1 MSTPPDTPTDPAR
14 PGAVHAGSSVPPPS
28 SVPPMEPTPPIAPIP
43 PFAPPLQPDGAQDP
57 HPPHSP
63 RKPLTTLSAPV
74 VVPALVVLGVLL
86 VFCGF
91 YPDSADALFSGAQ
104 GWVVSHFD
112 WFYTVAVTAF
122 LLFLTLIA
130 ASRFG
135 DIRLGP
141 DDAVPEFSFVSWTA
155 MLFAA
160 GMGIGLMYFGV
171 GEPLQHYLKPPTVP
185 GGTPDA
191 AREALESTF
200 FHWGFHAWAVYGTT
214 GLVLAYFGFRYNL
227 PLTLRSGLYPLLKE
241 RINGPIGHTVDAF
254 ALVGTIAGIAT
265 TLGYGALQLAAGLNK
280 VTGWDTSTQAFQLGI
295 IAVVVLLAGISAV
308 TGLDKGVRILSE
320 FNLSLSFVL
329 LAFVIIA
336 GPTVFLFQALS
347 ENIGNYLSSLA
358 RLSLRTFAYEAPRE
372 AGWFGGWTIL
382 YWAWWIS
389 WSPFVGMF
397 IARISRGRTIR
408 EFVVGVLLV
417 PTAFNLLWMTAFG
430 NGAIWVDA
438 NIAGGA
444 LAATAGNVDALLFRF
459 FEFLPYTHVVSWL
472 AIVLIAVFFI
482 TSADSG
488 SFVVDSIASRG
499 NPQSPVWQRL
509 FWAVVLG
516 ITAGVLL
523 LAGGL
528 KALQAMTLVAALPVA
543 LIMLVLC
550 YGLWRGLVADRAH
563 STQDLSPATNF
574 WSGQH
579 WRRRLEQIVHE
590 TTEADVRQ
598 FLQTTV
604 LPAMHDVAGELRE
617 RGVHADVHDNLGPH
631 ADPAGADIVR
641 LTLPDEQMRDFVYG
655 VKSVHRPAPVFLVRE
670 AARASDSAEIYQPM
684 TFFADGRLGY
694 DVQYLRREEII
705 VDILRHYERHRAALA
720 DQRAQLLNRAPGHA
734 DPV

>member
-1 MSTPPDTPTDPAR
+1 MPNAPVPDLPPLEGD
-14 PGAVHAGSSVPPPS
+14 AGPQ
-28 SVPPMEPTPPIAPIP
+28 P
-43 PFAPPLQPDGAQDP
+43 PFAPPPPAQPERAP
-57 HPPHSP
+57 F
-63 RKPLTTLSAPV
+63 TTLSPQV
-74 VVPALVVLGVLL
+74 VVPALVVLGALL
-86 VFCGF
+86 VYCGF

-104 GWVVSHFD
+104 SWVVSHFD
-112 WFYTVAVTAF
+112 WFYTVVVTVF
-122 LLFLTLIA
+122 LLFLVLVA

-171 GEPLQHYLKPPTVP
+171 GEPLQHYLKPPTAL
-185 GGTPDA
+185 GGTPEA

-200 FHWGFHAWAVYGTT
+200 FHWGFHAWAVYGTM

-227 PLTLRSGLYPLLKE
+227 PLTLRSGLYPLLKN
-241 RINGPIGHTVDAF
+241 RIHGPIGHAVDAF

-265 TLGYGALQLAAGLNK
+265 TLGYGALQLSAGLGTL
-280 VTGWDTSTQAFQLGI
+280 TGWDSSTAGFQLGI
-295 IAVVVLLAGISAV
+295 ISVVVLLAGISAV

-320 FNLSLSFVL
+320 SNLSLSFL
-329 LAFVIIA
+329 MLAFVIVA

-358 RLSLRTFAYEAPRE
+358 RLSLRTFAYAPSATE
-372 AGWFGGWTIL
+372 GWFGGWTIL

-430 NGAIWVDA
+430 NGAIWVDTH
-438 NIAGGA
+438 IAGGA
-444 LAATAGNVDALLFRF
+444 LAATASNVDALLFRF
-459 FEFLPYTHVVSWL
+459 FEYLPWTNVVSWV
-472 AIVLIAVFFI
+472 AILLIGVFFV

-499 NPQSPVWQRL
+499 NPGSPVWQRL

-528 KALQAMTLVAALPVA
+528 GALQAMTLVAALPVA

-550 YGLWRGLVADRAH
+550 YGLWRGLVADQAH
-563 STQDLSPATNF
+563 AMQELSPATNF

-590 TTEADVRQ
+590 TTQKDVRQ
-598 FLQTTV
+598 FLQQTV
-604 LPAMHDVAGELRE
+604 LPAMHDVARELRE
-617 RGVHADVHDNLGPH
+617 RGVEADVHENLGPH
-631 ADPAGADIVR
+631 TEAEASDVVR
-641 LTLPDEQMRDFVYG
+641 LTLPDPQMRDFVYG
-655 VKSVHRPAPVFLVRE
+655 VKSVHRPVPVFLVRE
-670 AARASDSAEIYQPM
+670 AAKSSDSTEIYQPM

-694 DVQYLRREEII
+694 DIQYLRREEII
-705 VDILRHYERHRAALA
+705 VDILRHYERHRAVLA
-720 DQRAQLLNRAPGHA
+720 DARAQLLNRAPSHG
-734 DPV
+734 DPA

>member
-1 MSTPPDTPTDPAR
+1 MPNTPVPDLPPLD
-14 PGAVHAGSSVPPPS
+14 GDAGPQ
-28 SVPPMEPTPPIAPIP
+28 P
-43 PFAPPLQPDGAQDP
+43 PFAPPPPAQPERTP
-57 HPPHSP
+57 F
-63 RKPLTTLSAPV
+63 TTLSPQV
-74 VVPALVVLGVLL
+74 VVPALVVLGALL
-86 VFCGF
+86 VYCGF

-104 GWVVSHFD
+104 SWVVSRFD
-112 WFYTVAVTAF
+112 WFYTVVVTVF
-122 LLFLTLIA
+122 LLFLVLVA

-171 GEPLQHYLKPPTVP
+171 GEPLQHYLKPPTVV
-185 GGTPDA
+185 GGTPEA

-200 FHWGFHAWAVYGTT
+200 FHWGFHAWAVYGTM

-227 PLTLRSGLYPLLKE
+227 PLTLRSGLYPLLKN

-265 TLGYGALQLAAGLNK
+265 TLGYGALQLSAGLGK
-280 VTGWDTSTQAFQLGI
+280 VTSWDTSTAGFQLAI

-320 FNLSLSFVL
+320 FNLSLSFLL
-329 LAFVIIA
+329 LAFVIVA

-358 RLSLRTFAYEAPRE
+358 QLSLRTFAYEPSRE

-444 LAATAGNVDALLFRF
+444 LAATASNVDALLFRF
-459 FEFLPYTHVVSWL
+459 FEYLPWANVTSWV
-472 AIVLIAVFFI
+472 AILLIGVFFV

-499 NPQSPVWQRL
+499 NPKSPVWQRL

-516 ITAGVLL
+516 ITAAVLL

-563 STQDLSPATNF
+563 SMQELSPATNF
-574 WSGQH
+574 WNGQH

-590 TTEADVRQ
+590 TTQKDVRQ
-598 FLQTTV
+598 FLQETV
-604 LPAMHDVAGELRE
+604 LPAMQDVARELRE
-617 RGVHADVHDNLGPH
+617 RGVQADVHENLGPH
-631 ADPAGADIVR
+631 TEEGATDVVR
-641 LTLPDEQMRDFVYG
+641 LTLPDLDMRDFVYG
-655 VKSVHRPAPVFLVRE
+655 VKSVYRPVPVFLVRE
-670 AARASDSAEIYQPM
+670 AAKSTESKEIYQPM

-694 DVQYLRREEII
+694 DIQYLRREEII
-705 VDILRHYERHRAALA
+705 VDILRHYERHRAVLA
-720 DQRAQLLNRAPGHA
+720 DARAQLLNRAPSHG
-734 DPV
+734 DPA